1 MANQQNAHAMGLQ
14 EGYSQEQ
21 WGPWKSHGLLLQQA
35 ISELSWQ
42 ENAAA
47 LRKLFVEHSKSKEGY
62 LSRDEFIAILQR
74 YPCCNA
80 AYHAVFFELFDRN
93 SDGYLNE
100 CDFLGGVL
108 AVSPLTPHKLEA
120 PSGQLRMQF
129 IFLYYDAN
137 RNGRLEVEEVAMM
150 IEHIQQLRGNP
161 HSDAMVDATALV
173 SLYSGPFGFA
183 AFYDAAQKRMLN
195 GTSPLLRTQQDLLE
209 AIWQK
214 QGNSPPPAQPSP
226 CPTQSST
233 QTPGQQGAQQLVGR
247 QQSAP
252 TSPSVPGQSWPELP
266 VETTSPSNGHSNFG
280 HRPTSSP
287 AQSWPELPVE
297 TTSPSNGH
305 NSFGHRP
312 SPSAQSWP
320 ELPVETT
327 NPSNGHNN
335 FGHRQSSF
343 SMAGGQAG
351 PRANHDDPLNHLGA
365 GQAATPPLMGPR
377 FAQEL
382 HVVPPPPASALRAGP
397 TGPCAPTEYMC
408 WPNNDPHGK
417 GGQTLALRVV
427 RRLMELSNGPRT
439 DWRHTLQLVTSREM
453 LLLCDTV
460 VEVLRQEDSLVQV
473 ALPCRV
479 YGDIHGQLLD
489 LLEFFNAF
497 SWPDKRRGDI
507 FSMNY
512 IFLGD
517 FVDRGAYSCDVISLL
532 FSLKILYP
540 NKIFLVRG
548 NHEDRLMN
556 INYGFQADCVRKF
569 VHDGEDVW
577 ERINDVFEFLPITAL
592 VEGAILCI
600 HGGIGDSINSLDDL
614 RGIPKPI
621 QVVGEIN
628 SSTTRQDR
636 MILDA
641 LWSDPTDNDSVL
653 GVHVSPRGKNTCRF
667 GPDRVQ
673 DFNRRNGL
681 KLIIRAHECV
691 QHGYEY
697 FAGGQLLTVFS
708 ATNYCNQ
715 YNNDGAMVVLVKDDR
730 TGEVVEHAQVIKSG
744 TVDTSHGWNDQ
755 QFRAPSPM
763 RRATAVESGSFDA
776 QQGWH

>member
-1 MANQQNAHAMGLQ
+1 MAEQTGPPNAAAHAMGLQ

-35 ISELSWQ
+35 IVELQWQ
-42 ENAAA
+42 ESAAA
-47 LRKLFVEHSKSKEGY
+47 LIKLFKEFSHAKEGY
-62 LSRDEFIAILQR
+62 LNREEFIAVLQK
-74 YPCCNA
+74 YPCCNTQ
-80 AYHAVFFELFDRN
+80 YHSVFFDLFDRN
-93 SDGYLNE
+93 QDGFLNE
-100 CDFLGGVL
+100 SDFLGGIL
-108 AVSPLTPHKLEA
+108 AVSPHTPHKLEA

-137 RNGRLEVEEVAMM
+137 RNGRLEVDEVAKM
-150 IEHIQQLRGNP
+150 IEHIQMLRGQP

-173 SLYSGPFGFA
+173 SLYNGPFGFA
-183 AFYDAAQKRMLN
+183 AFYDSAQKRMLN
-195 GTSPLLRTQQDLLE
+195 GTSPLLRTQQDLPE
-209 AIWQK
+209 AVRRQASGG
-214 QGNSPPPAQPSP
+214 QTSALPPAPASPLTAQSTAGPGAPAVVAPAQVTRQQTSPMKPARTDVPAEVTRSSSDSSPYGGQRTPTNIGNVSGLGTLAPQVRNGASGPPGSPGLMGAGGLQEAGPPAVPQMPGTSAGVAAIGQGVPGVMHPSP
-226 CPTQSST
+226 TVMRST
-233 QTPGQQGAQQLVGR
+233 PANSRGAFGQGAQLDAQFW
-247 QQSAP
+247 QQHPNQWDSHPPQGTSA
-252 TSPSVPGQSWPELP
+252 
-266 VETTSPSNGHSNFG
+266 
-280 HRPTSSP
+280 
-287 AQSWPELPVE
+287 
-297 TTSPSNGH
+297 
-305 NSFGHRP
+305 NS
-312 SPSAQSWP
+312 
-320 ELPVETT
+320 
-327 NPSNGHNN
+327 
-335 FGHRQSSF
+335 
-343 SMAGGQAG
+343 
-351 PRANHDDPLNHLGA
+351 
-365 GQAATPPLMGPR
+365 
-377 FAQEL
+377 
-382 HVVPPPPASALRAGP
+382 
-397 TGPCAPTEYMC
+397 
-408 WPNNDPHGK
+408 
-417 GGQTLALRVV
+417 LALRIV

-439 DWRHTLQLVTSREM
+439 DWRYTLQLASSKEM

-460 VEVLRQEDSLVQV
+460 VEILRLEDSLVAV
-473 ALPCRV
+473 PLPCRV

-512 IFLGD
+512 VFLGD
-517 FVDRGAYSCDVISLL
+517 FVDRGNYSCDVISLL

-540 NKIFLVRG
+540 TKIFLVRG

-556 INYGFQADCVRKF
+556 VNYGFQSDCVRKF
-569 VHDGEDVW
+569 AHEGEDIW
-577 ERINDVFEFLPITAL
+577 ERVNDVFEFLPIAAL
-592 VEGAILCI
+592 VEGLILCI
-600 HGGIGDSINSLDDL
+600 HGGIGDSISTLDDL

-621 QVVGEIN
+621 QVVGEITA
-628 SSTTRQDR
+628 STTARDR

-653 GVHVSPRGKNTCRF
+653 GVHISPRGKNTCRF

-697 FAGGQLLTVFS
+697 FAHGQLLTVFS

-744 TVDTSHGWNDQ
+744 TVDTSHGWNDH

-763 RRATAVESGSFDA
+763 RRAAESGSD
-776 QQGWH
+776 WS